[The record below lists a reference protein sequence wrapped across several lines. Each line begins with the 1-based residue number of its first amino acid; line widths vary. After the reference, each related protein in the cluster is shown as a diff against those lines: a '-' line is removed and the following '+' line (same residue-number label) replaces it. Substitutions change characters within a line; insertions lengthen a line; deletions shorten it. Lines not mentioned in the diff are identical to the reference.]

1 MKKIIKIPLLL
12 LIFVLVLVVVAVL
25 VLVRIKKN
33 APPSL
38 GSTAISHDEQFGG
51 VYINCTIDDFNN
63 LGFSYGDS
71 VNINF
76 SNGYSIKDIPYY
88 NGYYVDEGELLLVA
102 YPGYNY
108 IKVGYNYGDDLWKVG
123 NLSRT
128 DRASIV
134 LNQKE
139 KYLKNQQA
147 NNMQYS
153 NEQGNTPDEQFGNF
167 RNVQVG
173 NLKENVLYRSA
184 SPIDNSIN
192 RASVVDKLIEN
203 VEIAYIVDLSDDY
216 SKIESNLHTQNFNSP
231 YFKSLYNSD
240 KVIALSMSM
249 QYKSNEF
256 STSLSTGLTSMAK
269 NEGPY
274 LIHCVEGKDRTG
286 FVCMVLEALCG
297 ASYQEIVDDY
307 MLTYKNYYAITEENN
322 SDIYKIIK
330 ERNIDNMLRYMCNLD
345 KDASLSDVNYSE
357 KAEEY
362 LKSIGMNDYYISKLK
377 TNLTH

>member
-139 KYLKNQQA
+139 KYLKNQKA
-147 NNMQYS
+147 NDMQYS

-216 SKIESNLHTQNFNSP
+216 SKIESNLHTQSFNSP

>member
-1 MKKIIKIPLLL
+1 MKRIIKIPLLL
-12 LIFVLVLVVVAVL
+12 LILALVLVVVAVV
-25 VLVRIKKN
+25 VLVRVKKN

-51 VYINCTIDDFNN
+51 VYINCTIDDFNK

-71 VNINF
+71 INITF
-76 SNGYSIKDIPYY
+76 SNGYSINDVPYY
-88 NGYYVDEGELLLVA
+88 NGYYVDEGEVLLVA

-108 IKVGYNYGDDLWKVG
+108 IKVGYNYGEDLWKVG

-147 NNMQYS
+147 NDMQYS

-173 NLKENVLYRSA
+173 NLKENTLYRSA
-184 SPIDNSIN
+184 SPIDNTIN
-192 RASVVDKLIEN
+192 RASVVDKLIKN
-203 VEIAYIVDLSDDY
+203 VEIAYVVDLSDDY
-216 SKIESNLHTQNFNSP
+216 SKIESNLHTQSFNSP

-240 KVIALSMSM
+240 KVIALSMNM

-307 MLTYKNYYAITEENN
+307 MLTYKNYYSITEENN

-330 ERNIDNMLRYMCNLD
+330 ERNIDSMLRYMCSLD
-345 KDASLSDVNYSE
+345 KDANLSDVNYSE

-362 LKSIGMNDYYISKLK
+362 LKSIGLNDYYISKLK
-377 TNLTH
+377 TNLTN

>member
-134 LNQKE
+134 LNQKK

-216 SKIESNLHTQNFNSP
+216 SKIESNLHTQSFNSP

-286 FVCMVLEALCG
+286 FVCMILEALCG

-345 KDASLSDVNYSE
+345 KDTSLSDVNYSE